1 MPVGEALQLIKV
13 WDNPAP
19 GDIEPRVNDFLQQ
32 LDGPTAIHMTGADES
47 RCRVLVTLSH
57 GNEPSGLEVVHRW
70 LLDGRQ
76 PAVNIVVVL
85 GGLRSAL
92 LEPMFFFRQPPGERD
107 LNRCFNGPFEDEQG
121 QLAQAMLQH
130 IHAQKPEALIDL
142 HNTSGSSPAFAV
154 TVGDSR
160 EQRSLVSLFVHHMIV
175 TDLRLG
181 SLMEQDVGCPV
192 VTIEAGGTMDESAE
206 RVAAGGIERY
216 FTATDVLHTQGKLEL
231 FHHPMRLELCEHSRI
246 DFAERPLHDRD
257 ITVRADIEKFND
269 APLRE
274 VDMIG
279 WLEPDGL
286 SHLQVGSDA
295 GHPHQVSDYFKV
307 EEGKLY
313 PLQDM
318 RLFMAT
324 TRPDI
329 AASDCLFYFV
339 VDA

>member
-1 MPVGEALQLIKV
+1 MPAGVKQLRV
-13 WDNPAP
+13 WDNPTSDELA
-19 GDIEPRVNDFLQQ
+19 PRVNEFLQQ
-32 LDGPTAIHMTGADES
+32 LGGPVVIHQRGRDEFRS
-47 RCRVLVTLSH
+47 RVLVTLSH
-57 GNEPSGLEVVHRW
+57 GNEPSGLEAVHRW
-70 LLDGRQ
+70 LLGGEE
-76 PAVNIVVVL
+76 PAVNLVIIIGAV
-85 GGLRSAL
+85 RSTL

-107 LNRCFNGPFEDEQG
+107 LNRCFNPPYDDEQG
-121 QLAQAMLQH
+121 KLAAEILKH
-130 IHAQKPEALIDL
+130 IAQCAPEAVIDL

-181 SLMEQDVGCPV
+181 SLMEQDMGCPV
-192 VTIEAGGTMDESAE
+192 VTIEAGGTRDESAE
-206 RVAAGGIERY
+206 RVAVAGLQRY
-216 FTATDVLHTQGKLEL
+216 FGASDVLHTQGKLEL

-246 DFAERPLHDRD
+246 EYAERPLHDRD

-269 APLRE
+269 APLRV

-279 WLEPDGL
+279 WLDADGL
-286 SHLQVGSDA
+286 EHLRVSSDA
-295 GHPHQVSDYFKV
+295 DHPHAVSDFFKV
-307 EEGKLY
+307 EDGQLLPK
-313 PLQDM
+313 QDL

-339 VDA
+339 VDS

>member
-1 MPVGEALQLIKV
+1 MIKV

-19 GDIEPRVNDFLQQ
+19 ADIEPRVNDFLQQ
-32 LDGPTAIHMTGADES
+32 LGEPTAIHLAGADS
-47 RCRVLVTLSH
+47 RRSRVLVTLSH
-57 GNEPSGLEVVHRW
+57 GNEPSGLETVHQW
-70 LLDGRQ
+70 LLAGRQ
-76 PAVNIVVVL
+76 PAVNVVILL
-85 GGLRSAL
+85 GAVRSAL
-92 LEPMFFFRQPPGERD
+92 LEPIFFFRQPPGERD
-107 LNRCFNGPFEDEQG
+107 LNRCFDSPAGDAQG
-121 QLAQAMLQH
+121 ELAAAMLAH
-130 IHAQKPEALIDL
+130 IRELEPEALVDL

-160 EQRSLVSLFVHHMIV
+160 EQRSLVSLFVHHLMV
-175 TDLRLG
+175 TELRLG

-206 RVAAGGIERY
+206 RVAAGGIERF
-216 FTATDVLHTQGKLEL
+216 FTAEDVLHTQGKLEL

-246 DFAERPLHDRD
+246 DYAERPLHDRD

-279 WLEPDGL
+279 WLEAGDL

-295 GHPHQVSDYFKV
+295 GHPHEVSDFFKV
-307 EEGKLY
+307 EQGKLY

-324 TRPDI
+324 TRGDI

-339 VDA
+339 LDE